1 MFYEF
6 SLTST
11 RKQTLIQTTES
22 TVEKETVPII
32 ADKQAPLTQK
42 QKSADHINEELRLEI
57 SKTLKLP
64 QLSFFLL
71 C

>member
-11 RKQTLIQTTES
+11 RKQTLMQTTES

-42 QKSADHINEELRLEI
+42 QKSVDHINEELRLEI